1 VPPLFA
7 FSGPTFGQGRIGTD
21 QAVQPISIEAVI
33 ASAESANIDVLTA
46 RLAIKS
52 AQASLRSADTAPNP
66 VFSVN
71 SLQVRPSRVGNL
83 PYGQL
88 VDTIVRVD
96 MPLERGGKRRARTG
110 SARASVSAAEDDLID
125 VQRQMRESV
134 VGAYFDLKAAENRL
148 LLLRSIADNYG
159 KSQDIARKQQ
169 KAGSISNGDLARQQ
183 VESLRAAAEADQAGT
198 DRREAQLALAVL
210 IGREAEAITL
220 ATSSDWPVPNNANP
234 EPADILAE
242 RRPDVRAAQT
252 RVVAARRDLD
262 GAHALRYPDVTVG
275 VQYEKADGDVG
286 VGDSVG
292 LGVSVPIPVR
302 NRYRGEV
309 DSASVALTQAEAQA
323 TKIQAVAMAE
333 IIVARRAAADAMAR
347 RIAFDDGQL
356 PAARKAASVA
366 EFAYARGALAL
377 LDLLD
382 ARRSLQAVELGAID
396 AHADEARA
404 IARLRSAETTGEN

>member
-1 VPPLFA
+1 
-7 FSGPTFGQGRIGTD
+7 
-21 QAVQPISIEAVI
+21 
-33 ASAESANIDVLTA
+33 
-46 RLAIKS
+46 
-52 AQASLRSADTAPNP
+52 
-66 VFSVN
+66 
-71 SLQVRPSRVGNL
+71 
-83 PYGQL
+83 
-88 VDTIVRVD
+88 
-96 MPLERGGKRRARTG
+96 
-110 SARASVSAAEDDLID
+110 
-125 VQRQMRESV
+125 
-134 VGAYFDLKAAENRL
+134 
-148 LLLRSIADNYG
+148 
-159 KSQDIARKQQ
+159 
-169 KAGSISNGDLARQQ
+169 
-183 VESLRAAAEADQAGT
+183 
-198 DRREAQLALAVL
+198 
-210 IGREAEAITL
+210 
-220 ATSSDWPVPNNANP
+220 
-234 EPADILAE
+234 
-242 RRPDVRAAQT
+242 
-252 RVVAARRDLD
+252 VAARRDLD